1 MYSAFRVPH
10 SVFPLHP
17 LSSLRVRSACIRYVA
32 FIPIMLGAKRRTNVA
47 QPFANLLFVISFLCL
62 VNPTEAELSGSSG
75 LVEDQAIQLR
85 QKAIS
90 LGEQH
95 QIDAATEAFSASRQ
109 LFEELAKDDPLNSR
123 YSAEIARTLES
134 MGNMFVGNEQ
144 FDRALDCYRQ
154 SCQVRQQLSAKDP
167 SDVSPIHELATSF
180 AEMGRVDFL
189 EKKYDEATILRQ
201 GGCPTTPHLANSIT
215 TFPKWAPLC
224 M

>member
-1 MYSAFRVPH
+1 
-10 SVFPLHP
+10 
-17 LSSLRVRSACIRYVA
+17 
-32 FIPIMLGAKRRTNVA
+32 MLGAKRRNNVA

-62 VNPTEAELSGSSG
+62 VNPTEAESGSPG

-85 QKAIS
+85 EKAIS

-95 QIDAATEAFSASRQ
+95 QIDAAAEAFSASQQ

-123 YSAEIARTLES
+123 YSAEVARTLES

-144 FDRALDCYRQ
+144 FDRASDCYRQ

-167 SDVSPIHELATSF
+167 SDASRIHELATSF

-189 EKKYDEATILRQ
+189 EKKYDEAFQLYEQAAPVVNPTHADRSGQRRMASGVGHKRILGRRI
-201 GGCPTTPHLANSIT
+201 GNLLEPNR
-215 TFPKWAPLC
+215 
-224 M
+224 